1 MIKIEDNLRSMQP
14 IIYKQLEK
22 TMKKN
27 QLTHAYLFEGVSG
40 TGKKDM
46 ALWVAASLFCQKPI
60 DNLPCK
66 ECTSCSRVLKQVH
79 PDVIE
84 IAPDGLSIKVEQ
96 VRQLKAEFSKSG
108 VEGQQKVFIIEDA
121 EKMTAGAANS
131 LLKFLEEP
139 NGKAIAF
146 LLTTAKQRLLPTILS
161 RCQLIHFRNLS
172 KQRLLDELEKKEL
185 SNQQSALLIHL
196 TNSLETAILMS
207 QDEWF
212 IEASKIG
219 YKWFIQIVNKK
230 AESFIFVQTDVMPHF
245 KERDHYLLAIDLLL
259 LAYRDVLKTH
269 YKVVDQLAYPQHSEQ
284 IGNIAEQF
292 SGEKLSYSIEIL
304 LQSRKKLES
313 NVNAQG
319 VFEQLTLLL
328 IRG

>member
-1 MIKIEDNLRSMQP
+1 MKIEQNLQSIQP
-14 IIYKQLEK
+14 IIYNQLEK
-22 TMKKN
+22 TIKKN

-46 ALWVAASLFCQKPI
+46 ALWVAASLFCQNPI
-60 DNLPCK
+60 DRLPCQ
-66 ECTSCSRVLKQVH
+66 ECESCLRVLKQVH

-84 IAPDGLSIKVEQ
+84 LAPDGLSIKVEQ

-139 NGKAIAF
+139 NGRAIAF

-172 KQRLLDELEKKEL
+172 KQRLLDELEEKKL
-185 SNQQSALLIHL
+185 PNNQSALLVQL
-196 TNSLETAILMS
+196 TNSLETAVSMNE
-207 QDEWF
+207 DEWF
-212 IEASKIG
+212 NEAAKIG
-219 YKWFIQIVNKK
+219 YKWFVQITNKK
-230 AESFIFVQTDVMPHF
+230 TESFIFVQTDIMPHF
-245 KERDHYLLAIDLLL
+245 KERNHYLLAIDLLL

-269 YKVVDQLAYPQHSEQ
+269 YGVNDILAYPQYEEK
-284 IGNIAEQF
+284 IRKLAKQF
-292 SGEKLSYSIEIL
+292 SGEELSRSIEII

-328 IRG
+328 IKG